1 MNEPNKEEEQQRSQT
16 LSELNNNLWNNDPFE
31 RSERHQHSDDQPVI
45 FSRKG
50 EISIRHSREQ
60 DLVNEKSP
68 KQIEEM
74 EPQRPQIDDDIDN
87 QIMDLYNMEYLSNE
101 DQELPFE
108 NKFDEIE
115 FKESTFDN
123 RQLQSFDMLLQD
135 PNSIP
140 FY

>member
-1 MNEPNKEEEQQRSQT
+1 
-16 LSELNNNLWNNDPFE
+16 
-31 RSERHQHSDDQPVI
+31 
-45 FSRKG
+45 
-50 EISIRHSREQ
+50 
-60 DLVNEKSP
+60 
-68 KQIEEM
+68 M

-108 NKFDEIE
+108 NKFDETELKE
-115 FKESTFDN
+115 FTFDN

-140 FY
+140 FYQITNQKLKVIDDFDDDLDGAN